1 MKITIIAVGKLKE
14 KFWKQALEEYLKR
27 LQSYADVHVCEI
39 PDRDP
44 AHFGDAKTLELEGE
58 DIIAALPQRAHVVL
72 LDIDGT
78 LHSSED
84 IAATLPERAYIV
96 LLDID
101 GTLHSSE
108 EIADFLSVRMNEGAS
123 HIVFIIGGSLGVS
136 QTVRKRAQTR
146 MSLGRITLPHN
157 LARVVLAEQ
166 IYRSFRIIRG
176 EPYHK

>member
-27 LQSYADVHVCEI
+27 LQSYADVHVCEVA
-39 PDRDP
+39 DRDP
-44 AHFGDAKTLELEGE
+44 ARFGDAKTLELEGE
-58 DIIAALPQRAHVVL
+58 DIVAA
-72 LDIDGT
+72 
-78 LHSSED
+78 
-84 IAATLPERAYIV
+84 LPERAYIV